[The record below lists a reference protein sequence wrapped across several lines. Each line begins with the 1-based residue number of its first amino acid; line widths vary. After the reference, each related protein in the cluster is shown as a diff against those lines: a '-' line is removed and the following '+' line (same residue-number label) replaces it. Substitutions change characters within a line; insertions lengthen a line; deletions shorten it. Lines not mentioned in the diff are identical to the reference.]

1 MQKGYSR
8 TGKMGLPGC
17 RGGDTVNKLPTVE
30 ILGEKESTVKSG
42 TSSSPPQY
50 TLLRQQQQTH
60 FNRI

>member
-1 MQKGYSR
+1 
-8 TGKMGLPGC
+8 MGLPGC
-17 RGGDTVNKLPTVE
+17 RGRDTVNKLPTVE
-30 ILGEKESTVKSG
+30 ILGEKENTVKSG